1 MIGMSFSAFLTPLVF
16 GLVSAFVLNTITR
29 YRMLAG
35 VDGFVCAWIA
45 GWAGT
50 WLGSPVFGY
59 WGGHMQNVYI
69 IPALLGA
76 FVGTF
81 LATAV
86 VRAMVATTVV
96 APRPTIKTP
105 QASAVP
111 QQPEMRKAN

>member
-1 MIGMSFSAFLTPLVF
+1 MIGMSFSAFLTLLVF
-16 GLVSAFVLNTITR
+16 GLVSSLVLHMIVR

-35 VDGFVCAWIA
+35 LDGFVCAWIA
-45 GWAGT
+45 GWAGD

-81 LATAV
+81 LVTAV
-86 VRAMVATTVV
+86 VRVMAATAMVPLKPSVM
-96 APRPTIKTP
+96 PSQPTAAS
-105 QASAVP
+105 QA
-111 QQPEMRKAN
+111 EMRKAG